1 LTQPN
6 QKATEAAEYLQTA
19 VTAAAGKNAERIVV
33 LDVSQTFTI
42 TDHFLICS
50 GNSERQVHAI
60 AEEIERRLRDEWNIK
75 PMRREG
81 HRESRWVILD
91 YVDFLVHAFH
101 REERDYYDLERL
113 WADAPV
119 LDLHDGENGQRSAHR
134 SQEDGQETNEPAA
147 TAEAP

>member
-1 LTQPN
+1 MTHPK
-6 QKATEAAEYLQTA
+6 QKATEAAEQLQTA

-33 LDVSQTFTI
+33 LDVSKSLRI

-50 GNSERQVHAI
+50 GNSERQVNAI
-60 AEEIERRLRDEWNIK
+60 AEEIERRLQEEFNIK

-119 LDLHDGENGQRSAHR
+119 LDLHHGENGQRSARR
-134 SQEDGQETNEPAA
+134 SREDGQETDEPAA

>member
-33 LDVSQTFTI
+33 LDVSQTLTI

-50 GNSERQVHAI
+50 GNSERQVNAI

-119 LDLHDGENGQRSAHR
+119 LDLRTEENGRRSAHR
-134 SQEDGQETNEPAA
+134 SQEDGLETDEPAA